1 MKSPMVKCCAP
12 VLIGFLSLTGI
23 LLAEPP
29 AIAVVDLEKVFA
41 EHPHTATATEELTKA
56 REASRDAFKEKS
68 DLLKE
73 ILQRHQELIRAG
85 NRDEAAKELEAANE
99 AEKVIAT
106 LQTTGTRDL
115 EERFRAAKSGI
126 LKEIQASIETFNQ
139 DGRFALIFD
148 RSSTSSNGLPQVLH
162 APGAVDI
169 TADVITFIKEQAAAA
184 AKETRDKP

>member
-1 MKSPMVKCCAP
+1 MKSSMVKCFLPA
-12 VLIGFLSLTGI
+12 LLGFFSLTSV

-41 EHPHTATATEELTKA
+41 EHPRTAAATEELTKA
-56 REASRDAFKEKS
+56 REASRNAFKEKS

-85 NRDEAAKELEAANE
+85 KRDEAAKELEAANE

-126 LKEIQASIETFNQ
+126 LKEIQTSIESFNQ
-139 DGRFALIFD
+139 DGRFALILNH
-148 RSSTSSNGLPQVLH
+148 SSNYTNGLPQVLH
-162 APGAVDI
+162 VPGGVDI
-169 TADVITFIKEQAAAA
+169 TEEVITFIKEQAAAA
-184 AKETRDKP
+184 AKEKQNKP